1 MAMQIRLCK
10 KSVNRLGADAAELM
24 EQLHTREHAVE
35 LKDCL
40 QRCQACD
47 LGLIIAQADGM
58 PLSGKTIEKIL
69 GSVDELAAHDAED

>member
-1 MAMQIRLCK
+1 MQVKLCK
-10 KSVNRLGADAAELM
+10 KSVARLGDGAAQLLDALSA
-24 EQLHTREHAVE
+24 REHSVE

-47 LGLIIAQADGM
+47 LGVIIAQADGM

-69 GSVDELAAHDAED
+69 GTVDALVDDAESG